1 MIRFTQMCILWIHT
15 GIIQRSLSITAG
27 ASIMAGVSTTAGVGT
42 DGIAGITGIAGM
54 VGGITAGM
62 ATLGTTGTEAA
73 GVIMTLGLATMAG
86 AGMAVAGTAV
96 AGTAAVGTV
105 AAGMVAVLMTATTLE
120 RILITDQE
128 PTVQVLQRQD
138 QKMLELV
145 ENLIALRQWITPILQ
160 VRRLLLGQMKE
171 SSQRPDQQEPSE

>member
-1 MIRFTQMCILWIHT
+1 MCILWIRT
-15 GIIQRSLSITAG
+15 GITQRSLSITAG
-27 ASIMAGVSTTAGVGT
+27 VSIMAGVSTTAGVGT

-86 AGMAVAGTAV
+86 AGMAVAGTVV

-105 AAGMVAVLMTATTLE
+105 AAGMAVVGMVAVLMTATTLE

-160 VRRLLLGQMKE
+160 VRQLLQGQMKE